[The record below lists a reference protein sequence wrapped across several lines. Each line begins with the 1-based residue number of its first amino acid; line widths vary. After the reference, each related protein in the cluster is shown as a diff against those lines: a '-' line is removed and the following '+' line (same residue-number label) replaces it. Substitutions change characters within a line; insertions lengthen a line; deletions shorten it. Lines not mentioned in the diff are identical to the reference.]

1 RMRGYQIPD
10 SGRTGKGLPVVNF
23 LNLDKDERVVSI
35 LACDDYPETDYLFFV
50 SKKGTVKR
58 TALKEF
64 ASIHT
69 NGKIAAGLKE
79 DDELLDV
86 KRTNGEAKISLASSE
101 GKVCCFPENEV
112 RPMGRTAAGVRGIDL
127 EEDAE
132 VVGFTTSVEGELI
145 LVLTAKGFGKMSYA
159 EDREITDEEGNVR
172 HYDGYRQTHR
182 GTKGV
187 LTLKI
192 TPKNGK
198 LVALRA
204 VNGDEDLVVIT
215 TAGIVMRTPLT
226 EVKIAGRNTQG
237 VKIINLEDRQKVA
250 SISIVPH
257 EDPSSEEE
265 EPLEGEEAEP
275 AEEATN
281 EEPVNPNEVI

>member
-1 RMRGYQIPD
+1 MILIKENFKDFKLSELPYD
-10 SGRTGKGLPVVNF
+10 KGH
-23 LNLDKDERVVSI
+23 
-35 LACDDYPETDYLFFV
+35 
-50 SKKGTVKR
+50 
-58 TALKEF
+58 TALGEYHHIDYQGYF
-64 ASIHT
+64 GNFYDPIALHQWRSLDGSWMVTEDNDIHYLEQNRGDNAT
-69 NGKIAAGLKE
+69 NAFKNVCSTLVHNQKIYS
-79 DDELLDV
+79 
-86 KRTNGEAKISLASSE
+86 NF
-101 GKVCCFPENEV
+101 KVSF
-112 RPMGRTAAGVRGIDL
+112 
-127 EEDAE
+127 
-132 VVGFTTSVEGELI
+132 I

-226 EVKIAGRNTQG
+226 EVKIAGRNTQC

>member
-1 RMRGYQIPD
+1 
-10 SGRTGKGLPVVNF
+10 
-23 LNLDKDERVVSI
+23 
-35 LACDDYPETDYLFFV
+35 
-50 SKKGTVKR
+50 
-58 TALKEF
+58 

-101 GKVCCFPENEV
+101 GKVCRFKEEEV

-127 EEDAE
+127 EEGAE
-132 VVGFTTSVEGELI
+132 VVGVTTSMEGELI

-159 EDREITDEEGNVR
+159 EDRDIVGEDGNTR
-172 HYDGYRQTHR
+172 HYDGYRETHR

-187 LTLKI
+187 MTLKV

-204 VNGDEDLVVIT
+204 VNGDEDLMVIT
-215 TAGIVMRTPLT
+215 SAGIMLRTPLI

-250 SISIVPH
+250 SLSIVPH
-257 EDPSSEEE
+257 EDPSDEEE
-265 EPLEGEEAEP
+265 EFVEGEEAGQT
-275 AEEATN
+275 EEATN
-281 EEPVNPNEVI
+281 ENPVNPNDVI